1 MDQELMED
9 NKSLDRPNLSRYQD
23 ENRSVGI
30 PEKGKQRVVFMG
42 DSITEEWSNLYADY
56 FDTEGYINRGIG
68 GQTTP
73 QMLIRFKP
81 DVIDLEPDIVVI
93 LAGTNDIAGN
103 TGPSNVKM
111 ITDNIFSMAELARAH
126 QIKVVLSSIL
136 PVFEYEWAK
145 EIKDVPATI
154 DSVNDELK
162 KYVNDHGLVYLDY
175 FSSMVDERKGL
186 NKDYTYDGVHPNQD
200 GYILMSSLAEKVL
213 SRLLH

>member
-1 MDQELMED
+1 MEE
-9 NKSLDRPNLSRYQD
+9 NKNLDWPNLSRYQD
-23 ENRSVGI
+23 ENRSVRL

-42 DSITEEWSNLYADY
+42 DSITEEWSNLYPDY
-56 FDTEGYINRGIG
+56 FDTKGYINRGIG

-103 TGPSNVKM
+103 TGHSNVKM

-136 PVFEYEWAK
+136 PGFEYEWAK
-145 EIKDVPATI
+145 EI
-154 DSVNDELK
+154 
-162 KYVNDHGLVYLDY
+162 
-175 FSSMVDERKGL
+175 
-186 NKDYTYDGVHPNQD
+186 
-200 GYILMSSLAEKVL
+200 
-213 SRLLH
+213 

>member
-1 MDQELMED
+1 MEE
-9 NKSLDRPNLSRYQD
+9 NKNLDWPNLSRYQD
-23 ENRSVGI
+23 ENRSVGL

-42 DSITEEWSNLYADY
+42 DSITEEWSNLYPDY
-56 FDTEGYINRGIG
+56 FDTKGYINRGIG

-175 FSSMVDERKGL
+175 FSPMVDQRKGL

-200 GYILMSSLAEKVL
+200 GYILMSSLAEQVL

>member
-1 MDQELMED
+1 MEE
-9 NKSLDRPNLSRYQD
+9 NKNLDWPNLSRYQD
-23 ENRSVGI
+23 ENRSVGL

-42 DSITEEWSNLYADY
+42 DSITEEWSNLYPGY
-56 FDTEGYINRGIG
+56 FDTKGYINRGIG

>member
-1 MDQELMED
+1 MEE
-9 NKSLDRPNLSRYQD
+9 NKNLDWPNLSRYQD
-23 ENRSVGI
+23 ENRSVGL

-42 DSITEEWSNLYADY
+42 DSITEEWSNLYPDY
-56 FDTEGYINRGIG
+56 FDTKGYINRGIG

-81 DVIDLEPDIVVI
+81 DVIDLDPDIVVI

>member
-1 MDQELMED
+1 MEE
-9 NKSLDRPNLSRYQD
+9 NKNLDWPNLSRYQD

-111 ITDNIFSMAELARAH
+111 IIDNIFSIHHL
-126 QIKVVLSSIL
+126 Q
-136 PVFEYEWAK
+136 
-145 EIKDVPATI
+145 
-154 DSVNDELK
+154 
-162 KYVNDHGLVYLDY
+162 
-175 FSSMVDERKGL
+175 
-186 NKDYTYDGVHPNQD
+186 NQ
-200 GYILMSSLAEKVL
+200 
-213 SRLLH
+213 

>member
-1 MDQELMED
+1 MEE
-9 NKSLDRPNLSRYQD
+9 NKNLDWPNLSRYQD

>member
-1 MDQELMED
+1 MEE
-9 NKSLDRPNLSRYQD
+9 NKNLDWPNLSRYQD

-42 DSITEEWSNLYADY
+42 DSITEEWSNLYPDY
-56 FDTEGYINRGIG
+56 FDTKGYINRGIG

-175 FSSMVDERKGL
+175 FSPMVDERKGL